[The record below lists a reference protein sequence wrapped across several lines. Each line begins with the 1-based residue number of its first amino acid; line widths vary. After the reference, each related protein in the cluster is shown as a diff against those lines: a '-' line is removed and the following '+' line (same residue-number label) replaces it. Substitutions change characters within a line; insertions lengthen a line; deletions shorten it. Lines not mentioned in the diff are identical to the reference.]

1 MAEPRLIAG
10 NRKARRN
17 YHILDRFEAGICLQ
31 GTEVKSLRMGNANLK
46 DSYATVARGEVFLH
60 QLHIAPYDK
69 GNIANHDPLRTRKLL
84 LQKRQIA
91 KLEAA
96 TQEKGLTLIPLSL
109 YWKGKLAKVELA
121 LARGKR
127 QYDKRDAIMRR
138 DQKRE
143 LDRAVK
149 DHLRRYKK

>member
-17 YHILDRFEAGICLQ
+17 YHILDRYEAGICLQ

-46 DSYATVARGEVFLH
+46 DSYATVVRGEVFLH
-60 QLHIAPYDK
+60 QLHIAAYDK

-91 KLEAA
+91 KLETA

-109 YWKGKLAKVELA
+109 YWKGNLAKVELA

-127 QYDKRDAIMRR
+127 QYDKRDAIVRR
-138 DQKRE
+138 DQQRE